1 MSTATPKNA
10 SAVADRTRVRF
21 GRNLEFQK
29 ALRQRVDA
37 YFKATG
43 KSPRDSAKMYVKSAV
58 YLSLFAGLYAALVF
72 FSAPLAHLLGIYQWA
87 VALPLAVFLGL
98 ATAGIA
104 FNIQHDGGHHAYSKS
119 NAINQLAACSLDLI
133 GGSSYI
139 WDWKHDVLHHTYT
152 NIHGHDTDI
161 ELGILGRLS
170 PHQDRLWFHR
180 FQHFYLWPLY
190 GLLVIKWH
198 FYDDFINYF
207 TGTLGGARFPRPHGK
222 KLVIF
227 WGGKAVFF
235 AWAFALPIWWGVHS
249 GAYAWWAVPVFYS
262 IAAVVL
268 GMVLSVVFQLAHA
281 VEHAEFARPE
291 GNPETIDAAWAVHQ
305 VESTVDFGRRNP
317 FLAVFLGGLNFQIEH
332 HSLPRVCHVHYPA
345 ITKLVEE
352 TCKEFGVAYREHS
365 SFWSGVGSHFRHL
378 RAMGRGAPVA

>member
-1 MSTATPKNA
+1 MSEA
-10 SAVADRTRVRF
+10 SAKSTVVADRNRVRF

-29 ALRQRVDA
+29 ALRQRVDE
-37 YFKATG
+37 YFKKTG
-43 KSPRDSAKMYVKSAV
+43 KSPRDAWQMYVKSAV
-58 YLSLFAGLYAALVF
+58 YLALFAGLYAALVF
-72 FSAPLAHLLGIYQWA
+72 GTAPLASALGAPAWA
-87 VALPLAVFLGL
+87 IALPLSILLGL

-119 NAINQLAACSLDLI
+119 NVINQLAACTLDMI

-152 NIHGHDTDI
+152 NIDGHDTDI

-180 FQHFYLWPLY
+180 FQQFYLWPLY

-198 FYDDFINYF
+198 LVDDFQNYF
-207 TGTLGGARFPRPHGK
+207 AGHLNGTRFPRPHGK
-222 KLVIF
+222 KLAIF
-227 WGGKAVFF
+227 WGGKLFF
-235 AWAFALPIWWGVHS
+235 FSWAFALPIWWGMHS
-249 GAYAWWAVPVFYS
+249 GAYAWWAVPVFY
-262 IAAVVL
+262 AVGAVML

-281 VEHAEFARPE
+281 VEHAEFAKPH

-305 VESTVDFGRRNP
+305 VESTVDFGRSNP
-317 FLAVFLGGLNFQIEH
+317 FLALCLGGLNFQIEH

-352 TCKEFGVAYREHS
+352 TCKEFGVAYREHT

-378 RAMGRGAPVA
+378 RAMGRASEA